1 MKKISVLLLTILLCL
16 GLTACKGTE
25 QIDPLAWANE
35 NGYVKASDYNL
46 DLVDDITSATV
57 TGEGGLNFGTVEWP
71 EELKEMAVKE
81 YLKGDAS

>member
-1 MKKISVLLLTILLCL
+1 MKKISVLQLTILLCL

-46 DLVDDITSATV
+46 DPVDGITSATV

-71 EELKEMAVKE
+71 
-81 YLKGDAS
+81 